1 MDNTKNLYQKIF
13 NEDKKMFDVLFK
25 TFLVLQYFE
34 ETKIDKE
41 KMYSDPAYVANKV
54 NNTLGLVIPYTKE
67 GEYNYSKVEI
77 LNLTIF
83 LIVIVHLYMDDNKS
97 FKNVNSELIDNQINV
112 ILTLLNSHQTK
123 LISEINVLNMW
134 YKKIN
139 FKIAFPLLGVSAIM
153 IMFNIISLGIIALIT
168 AVVVAKSSEYILGK
182 EHKKIQE
189 QTIYN
194 IRYLEE

>member
-83 LIVIVHLYMDDNKS
+83 LIVIAHLYMDDNKS
-97 FKNVNSELIDNQINV
+97 FENINSELIDNQINV

-139 FKIAFPLLGVSAIM
+139 FKIVFPLLGVSAIM
-153 IMFNIISLGIIALIT
+153 IMLDIPLGIITLIT
-168 AVVVAKSSEYILGK
+168 AVVMVKSSEYILGK

>member
-25 TFLVLQYFE
+25 TLLILQYFE

-41 KMYSDPAYVANKV
+41 KMYSDPAYVANKI

-112 ILTLLNSHQTK
+112 ILTLLNSYQTK
-123 LISEINVLNMW
+123 LISEMSSLNIW

-139 FKIAFPLLGVSAIM
+139 FKIVFPLFGISIIM
-153 IMFNIISLGIIALIT
+153 IMLDIPLGIITLIT
-168 AVVVAKSSEYILGK
+168 AVVMVKSSEYILNK
-182 EHKKIQE
+182 ERIKIQK